1 MFQRV
6 GNEWGTIKHEKSLD
20 GTTLASMAP
29 ALQDEVQDDVQVWVA
44 HETAAVGQI
53 HVRAKDEPITPS
65 WVKV

>member
-1 MFQRV
+1 
-6 GNEWGTIKHEKSLD
+6 
-20 GTTLASMAP
+20 MAP
-29 ALQDEVQDDVQVWVA
+29 ALQDEVQDEAQVWVA